1 MRFYTFVRLD
11 FGIRISEF
19 GFELSFKLWFM
30 NKEELKNR
38 TKQFALRIIKI
49 AESLPET
56 KTGRVIANQII
67 RSGTSV
73 GANYRSACRAKSTR
87 DFINKLNIIEE
98 EADETMFWLE
108 IIKEAKLVKPSLL
121 NEIINET
128 DELTAIFTAAG
139 KSSKIKLN
147 QK

>member
-1 MRFYTFVRLD
+1 
-11 FGIRISEF
+11 
-19 GFELSFKLWFM
+19 M
-30 NKEELKNR
+30 NKEELKDR
-38 TKQFALRIIKI
+38 TKKFALRIILL
-49 AESLPET
+49 AGSLPNT
-56 KTGRVIANQII
+56 KTGNVIANQII

-98 EADETMFWLE
+98 EADETLYWLE
-108 IIKEAKLVKPSLL
+108 IIKDANLLKPELL
-121 NEIINET
+121 NDIIIEA

-139 KSSKIKLN
+139 KTSKIKLT